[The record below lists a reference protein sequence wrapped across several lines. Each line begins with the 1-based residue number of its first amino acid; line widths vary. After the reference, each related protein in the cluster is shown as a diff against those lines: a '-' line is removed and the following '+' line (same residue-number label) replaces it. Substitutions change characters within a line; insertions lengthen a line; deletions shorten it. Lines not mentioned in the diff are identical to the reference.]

1 MELMTLKVCKKQ
13 DTNASIS
20 TSDDSFQKCNAPT
33 ARFVDNKR
41 KMLEKNLSANQKD
54 QLLLNHAKG
63 EFQLKQK
70 FIDGLTETSKK
81 SNKR

>member
-20 TSDDSFQKCNAPT
+20 TSDDSFQKCNVPT

-41 KMLEKNLSANQKD
+41 KMLEKNLKY
-54 QLLLNHAKG
+54 
-63 EFQLKQK
+63 F
-70 FIDGLTETSKK
+70 
-81 SNKR
+81 